1 MFRGLFKKH
10 ELDDDIFEVDPVVE
24 QRRKEKFST
33 PLIYDEEFK
42 EEVSETEEKPVTK
55 PKLERIEDS
64 EKALDVDKLIQDAI
78 DNMEVEVIEF

>member
-1 MFRGLFKKH
+1 MDKTEIIEIAKKI
-10 ELDDDIFEVDPVVE
+10 DTFETSIIP
-24 QRRKEKFST
+24 
-33 PLIYDEEFK
+33 EEDCCSVFAPK
-42 EEVSETEEKPVTK
+42 KPVTK